1 MKKQID
7 DNFLADSIAN
17 LLMQGLTP
25 SEIRNQLDV
34 TTNQYLRV
42 VYKHMKLNYVVST
55 KSELIKEIES
65 ELFICLDEYKN
76 NPSALVSKRIDA
88 LSSRYQSLNYYN

>member
-1 MKKQID
+1 MKQQID
-7 DNFLADSIAN
+7 ELHLADTIAD

-25 SEIRNQLDV
+25 SEIRNQLDI
-34 TTNQYLRV
+34 TTNKYLRV
-42 VYKHMKLNYVVST
+42 VYNFMRLNHVPST

-65 ELFICLDEYKN
+65 ELFICLDEYKH

-88 LSSRYQSLNYYN
+88 LSSRYQSINYYN

>member
-65 ELFICLDEYKN
+65 ELFICLDEYKH